1 MGGHEDDLVSLA
13 RQLGFVGIKV
23 HVYLSEEPSEFGL
36 SSIKWFSL
44 GQLGSRDTTN
54 WCRCSNLSV

>member
-1 MGGHEDDLVSLA
+1 MGGHEDDLVSLT

-23 HVYLSEEPSEFGL
+23 HVHLSEEPSELGL
-36 SSIKWFSL
+36 SSIKQLSL

-54 WCRCSNLSV
+54 